1 MRGYVVSNKRIVNA
15 IVRTVIILSFILIGY
30 MLTGCE
36 NSESAESPAST
47 SEVNNTVD
55 TDVIN
60 VSENADKNSANDADK
75 KSETEKKE
83 KDKTVDDKNQ
93 NKDDSSKSENVK
105 DQPKQTEKPKT
116 ESTTQ
121 TQTTKTTQAAH
132 THTWSKAT
140 CTTASSCSCGVTN
153 GGALGHDFGVNN
165 KNCSRCGENNPNY
178 KAAHTHNYNSAVT
191 SQPSCANNGVKKY
204 TCGCGDSYTESIPAT
219 GHNWNT
225 RTWTEQ
231 IVHPGAEVCKG
242 EYDEGIHCKE
252 CYYGY
257 GDGASYQDVI
267 DHIDATGHIGWS
279 NHAIPIMVTEA
290 PWTETVN
297 HSETTCSICGA
308 RQ

>member
-36 NSESAESPAST
+36 NSESAESPAL
-47 SEVNNTVD
+47 EVNNTVE

-60 VSENADKNSANDADK
+60 VSESTDKNSANDSDK
-75 KSETEKKE
+75 KTESKKNVT
-83 KDKTVDDKNQ
+83 DKNADDKNQ

-121 TQTTKTTQAAH
+121 AQTTKTTQAPH

-140 CTTASSCSCGVTN
+140 CTTASSCSCGATN

-191 SQPSCANNGVKKY
+191 SQPSCANNGVRTY
-204 TCGCGDSYTESIPAT
+204 TCSCGDSYTESIPAT
-219 GHNWNT
+219 SHNWTT

-231 IVHPGAEVCKG
+231 VIHPGETITTYQPGARCGECGFTGTADEVYAHQRSTGCM
-242 EYDEGIHCKE
+242 
-252 CYYGY
+252 GY
-257 GDGASYQDVI
+257 
-267 DHIDATGHIGWS
+267 TGYE
-279 NHAIPIMVTEA
+279 IPVTTTTD
-290 PWTETVN
+290 PWTENVN